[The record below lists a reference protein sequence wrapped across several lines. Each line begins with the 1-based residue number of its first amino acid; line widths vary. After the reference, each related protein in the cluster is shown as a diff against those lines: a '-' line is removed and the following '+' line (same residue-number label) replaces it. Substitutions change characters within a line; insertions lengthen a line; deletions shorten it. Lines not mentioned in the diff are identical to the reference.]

1 MNATPTVPV
10 LLAAQVT
17 EIVALIVIA
26 QAVPVAPFA
35 SVTFTEKV
43 PDAVGVPVIA
53 PFDAFSERP
62 AGSVP
67 TMEYV

>member
-1 MNATPTVPV
+1 MPV
-10 LLAAQVT
+10 VLAAHVT
-17 EIVALIVIA
+17 ETGALIVIA
-26 QAVPVAPFA
+26 QAVPIAPLA

-53 PFDAFSERP
+53 PFDAFSVSP